1 MACANDPVPFLPAP
15 QLALIKDLEGK
26 PDMKSAKEDWESDSN
41 GKLEMNHGM
50 FYNAIFELVDVW
62 CEVSHATPSN
72 TLWGRRLL
80 RQTSGRGP

>member
-41 GKLEMNHGM
+41 GKLEMNYGM
-50 FYNAIFELVDVW
+50 FYNAIFELVDLW
-62 CEVSHATPSN
+62 CEVSTRACAGE
-72 TLWGRRLL
+72 L
-80 RQTSGRGP
+80 

>member
-41 GKLEMNHGM
+41 GKLEMNYGM

-62 CEVSHATPSN
+62 CEVSHAPRPA
-72 TLWGRRLL
+72 GDFFFFF
-80 RQTSGRGP
+80 